1 MFKLDK
7 KRYGVKS
14 MRQIL
19 KLIKTDIYI
28 FKTYDFLLS
37 NKIDSYANS
46 EKVVILRLF
55 RNILKH

>member
-1 MFKLDK
+1 
-7 KRYGVKS
+7 